1 MMVPKSLDEPVQI
14 LGLSPDEFFGG
25 ALSFLLF
32 YFQNHPTYGLLAA
45 IMAVFTLKRIKAGK
59 NDGFMLH
66 KIYEYGFP
74 LPGLLPPYVNHFED

>member
-1 MMVPKSLDEPVQI
+1 V
-14 LGLSPDEFFGG
+14 
-25 ALSFLLF
+25 
-32 YFQNHPTYGLLAA
+32 
-45 IMAVFTLKRIKAGK
+45 VFTLKRIKAGK